1 MCLTLLLMTS
11 TSSFPFSAP
20 VPPLPKVSGL
30 FCYSS
35 RTFSKEDIKR
45 ALEAASESDAEST
58 SSSTS
63 SSSMSSFA
71 KNKPEQKNEK
81 DVKKPKGKAKS
92 SAKKAKV
99 EPSDKQPV
107 KQTSEKQPA
116 KVAKEISK
124 LEAALQTHQKSYD
137 LLAEVTPDSI
147 WRSVVR
153 TAELERRMGKA
164 STTMVELKQLITDSK
179 FEQLAGE
186 KQDQAKKLDAEFAEL
201 LDWIAAMKE
210 SSRIIRTTE
219 PLALSKDISETG
231 QLSTQLAKCSD
242 VLVKNVSTLSDMVH
256 QIAKKLSDV
265 PWLDSYL
272 GRLPQII
279 VKSFLVNLSPKSQGK
294 IFEANKGMY

>member
-1 MCLTLLLMTS
+1 
-11 TSSFPFSAP
+11 
-20 VPPLPKVSGL
+20 
-30 FCYSS
+30 
-35 RTFSKEDIKR
+35 
-45 ALEAASESDAEST
+45 
-58 SSSTS
+58 
-63 SSSMSSFA
+63 MSSFA
-71 KNKPEQKNEK
+71 KNKPEPNEK

-107 KQTSEKQPA
+107 KQNSDKQTA

-186 KQDQAKKLDAEFAEL
+186 KQDQAKKLDTELAEL

-210 SSRIIRTTE
+210 SSRIIRTME

-256 QIAKKLSDV
+256 QIAKKLSEV
-265 PWLDSYL
+265 PGLDGFRYIEKLREYKYRSSSSIISFHILSY
-272 GRLPQII
+272 QKFVFHWII
-279 VKSFLVNLSPKSQGK
+279 PEMKFT
-294 IFEANKGMY
+294 